1 MVTNTEQSD
10 ENSFKNN
17 FWNPDYGNFQGF
29 EVLVKRLK
37 DGRSVCKEYVDFL
50 RQRSLIE
57 EQYGKALIKLAK
69 TVKSRD
75 EISQVRPAWD
85 RVTAHTEAVGLNH
98 VQASN
103 QLAAEVT
110 RISEFM
116 ESSQDKR
123 KWAEEGVR
131 TLQAQMRTT
140 HKRLVETKRGYET
153 RCREEIQASHM
164 YHQEVSKTGGE
175 GSGTERARVKH
186 GKARELMEQA
196 EEAYK
201 TASTVME
208 ETRSSWQEETENCAE
223 KLQQIE
229 TARLATLRDS
239 AWKLTNIGSAYCVAD
254 DEMYEDT
261 RQCLEGCD
269 LEEGLKQFIVQ
280 QGTGNEKPAPVT
292 CELLPN
298 SSTLGMGHMSR
309 QRQLN
314 NSHCS
319 SQQFD
324 SHSLGRA
331 TTGNGSTMSPHT
343 PNTQSLTHLAEIG
356 RSRSDLG
363 YNMAGQTGSY
373 SHSSLHINSKSP
385 SSTKTVEGSQPKKP
399 PRLMQFSKVTSE
411 TFPATSVDNNM
422 YYALPDHISL
432 DSSSDRSGELTLDS
446 SGEFGTAQQS
456 HFSPDSTPPRNS
468 RDSNMVQSPTNSQE
482 SRRGLYP
489 MKPTPANHGRT
500 SSIPRHQPYSLDY
513 SPVHSPR
520 ESSKT
525 RQPFSMEQKA
535 VVLCE
540 YRRNSNSEISLN
552 RNHKVTLLECSPKAK
567 WWRVESESGNQG
579 FFPANFLRKI

>member
-69 TVKSRD
+69 SVKSRD

-153 RCREEIQASHM
+153 RCREEIQASHL
-164 YHQEVSKTGGE
+164 YHQEVSRAGGE

-186 GKARELMEQA
+186 IKARELMEQS

-208 ETRSSWQEETENCAE
+208 ETRSSWQEETEKCAE

-254 DEMYEDT
+254 DEV
-261 RQCLEGCD
+261 
-269 LEEGLKQFIVQ
+269 K
-280 QGTGNEKPAPVT
+280 
-292 CELLPN
+292 
-298 SSTLGMGHMSR
+298 
-309 QRQLN
+309 
-314 NSHCS
+314 
-319 SQQFD
+319 
-324 SHSLGRA
+324 
-331 TTGNGSTMSPHT
+331 
-343 PNTQSLTHLAEIG
+343 
-356 RSRSDLG
+356 
-363 YNMAGQTGSY
+363 SY
-373 SHSSLHINSKSP
+373 SKI
-385 SSTKTVEGSQPKKP
+385 
-399 PRLMQFSKVTSE
+399 KVILFL
-411 TFPATSVDNNM
+411 FPD
-422 YYALPDHISL
+422 I
-432 DSSSDRSGELTLDS
+432 
-446 SGEFGTAQQS
+446 
-456 HFSPDSTPPRNS
+456 
-468 RDSNMVQSPTNSQE
+468 
-482 SRRGLYP
+482 
-489 MKPTPANHGRT
+489 
-500 SSIPRHQPYSLDY
+500 
-513 SPVHSPR
+513 
-520 ESSKT
+520 
-525 RQPFSMEQKA
+525 
-535 VVLCE
+535 
-540 YRRNSNSEISLN
+540 
-552 RNHKVTLLECSPKAK
+552 
-567 WWRVESESGNQG
+567 
-579 FFPANFLRKI
+579 